1 MKIDRIKAE
10 KVFRDYVSAYNA
22 QDDKVGLKIEHTFR
36 VAVLCEKIAASLGMA
51 EDERDL
57 AWFTGLLHDV
67 GRFEQLRNYGTF
79 IDAESIDHA
88 MYGRRFFLMMGKSGI
103 IRRIPAR
110 MGSFVPWSVS
120 TTLTVSRR
128 GWMKGRRG
136 FAISC
141 GMRIK
146 SIF

>member
-1 MKIDRIKAE
+1 
-10 KVFRDYVSAYNA
+10 
-22 QDDKVGLKIEHTFR
+22 
-36 VAVLCEKIAASLGMA
+36 MA
-51 EDERDL
+51 KDERDL

-88 MYGRRFFLMMGKSGI
+88 MYGAQILFDEGK
-103 IRRIPAR
+103 IRDYTEDSCEDGLLRTVVGVHSAYRIPEGLDER
-110 MGSFVPWSVS
+110 
-120 TTLTVSRR
+120 TQR
-128 GWMKGRRG
+128 